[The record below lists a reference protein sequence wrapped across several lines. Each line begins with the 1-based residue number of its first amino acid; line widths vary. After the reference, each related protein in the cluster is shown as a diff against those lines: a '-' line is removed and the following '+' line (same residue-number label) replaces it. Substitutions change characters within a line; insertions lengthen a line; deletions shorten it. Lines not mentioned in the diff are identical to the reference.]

1 MLKNENKCVNM
12 NRNTV
17 WKRVTAQI
25 RQPFRADPAPAAAK
39 KGVQTEDIDKGAEDC
54 SRWLLS
60 SEVLGT
66 HVSGPETML
75 S

>member
-39 KGVQTEDIDKGAEDC
+39 KGVQTEDIDKGEIQD
-54 SRWLLS
+54 
-60 SEVLGT
+60 G
-66 HVSGPETML
+66 M
-75 S
+75 

>member
-1 MLKNENKCVNM
+1 MTREGGQRVCVLCGHGCS
-12 NRNTV
+12 
-17 WKRVTAQI
+17 
-25 RQPFRADPAPAAAK
+25 PSS
-39 KGVQTEDIDKGAEDC
+39 EDIDKGAEDC